1 MATNEGMRDFWRV
14 IAGYF
19 IPPVGV
25 FLQSGV
31 SLTLLINC
39 ILCCVFWIP
48 GQLHAI
54 WHIATTDDQGAAQ
67 EGGTQTF
74 ISLLLA
80 SWLPPVGV
88 FMKAGIGLPLLINIV
103 LCRVFWF
110 PGVIHGVYVIT
121 TRDNPS

>member
-1 MATNEGMRDFWRV
+1 MAEGKEGLRDFWRV

-25 FLQSGV
+25 FLQSGFG
-31 SLTLLINC
+31 LPLLINC
-39 ILCCVFWIP
+39 VLSCFFLIP

-54 WHIATTDDQGAAQ
+54 WHIATTDEQGMTQ
-67 EGGTQTF
+67 ENGTRTF
-74 ISLLLA
+74 VSLLLA

-88 FMKAGIGLPLLINIV
+88 FLKKGFSVTLLINCV
-103 LCRVFWF
+103 LCWALWI

-121 TRDNPS
+121 TDAD